1 MGFRLFDLKGIYKRF
16 KMLYKFIWVLE
27 AKNRTKFV
35 HVLAVGVSRVDA
47 AASVAQSNVLAA
59 AGSSEHAFV

>member
-1 MGFRLFDLKGIYKRF
+1 
-16 KMLYKFIWVLE
+16 MLYKFIWVLE

-35 HVLAVGVSRVDA
+35 HVLAVGVSRVGA